1 MKQLYIGYGIRGFKR
16 TYERAAREE
25 YLSANPEVKKRWDAI
40 RLILD
45 KTLTVKQAAVVAGK
59 TERTIQRW
67 LALYDG
73 KHPASLAPKSR
84 RPHATP
90 RKKTPDKI
98 RQRILEIARSHP
110 TWGNEII
117 ADYIALHDPPNAHLS
132 DRTAARILRKAR
144 EKGELPPRLR
154 LKAIVK
160 HRRTI
165 GGKTINRVNRST
177 DPAHAPGERVHQD
190 AVIAVVWENG
200 KRIATRYFSCVI
212 DRFSRMAMVRVSD
225 TLSSLLS
232 KAAHADLERLLQT
245 PILSSVSDNG
255 SENLG
260 EMIEYLEGKKTI
272 QLFTYPHAPKQNAIA
287 ERFNRT
293 FQEDCILGRRLDLTV
308 SIEVLQQQINSWL
321 VEYNTE
327 RPHQEIGR
335 RPPILKLFRFRLAQ
349 AMKSNP
355 SLNFHL
361 RHMLWQGQYCPVKL

>member
-16 TYERAAREE
+16 TYERAALEE
-25 YLSANPEVKKRWDAI
+25 YLSANPEVKKRWNAI
-40 RLILD
+40 LFILNQ
-45 KTLTVKQAAVVAGK
+45 TLTVQQAAVVAGK
-59 TERTIQRW
+59 SERTIQRW
-67 LALYDG
+67 LALYNG
-73 KHPASLAPKSR
+73 KHPASLAPQSK

-98 RQRILEIARSHP
+98 RCHILEIARSHP

-117 ADYIALHDPPNAHLS
+117 ADYIALHDPPDDHVS
-132 DRTAARILRKAR
+132 YRTTARILKKAR
-144 EKGELPPRLR
+144 EKREIPPRLR

-165 GGKTINRVNRST
+165 NGKTINRVKRST

-190 AVIAVVWENG
+190 VVIAVIWENG
-200 KRIATRYFSCVI
+200 KRIATRYFSCII
-212 DRFSRMAMVRVSD
+212 DRYSRMAMVRVSD

-245 PILSSVSDNG
+245 PICSSVSDNG
-255 SENLG
+255 PENLG

-293 FQEDCILGRRLDLTV
+293 FQEDCLLGRRLDLSYQLAFKNRQTV
-308 SIEVLQQQINSWL
+308 L
-321 VEYNTE
+321 
-327 RPHQEIGR
+327 
-335 RPPILKLFRFRLAQ
+335 
-349 AMKSNP
+349 
-355 SLNFHL
+355 
-361 RHMLWQGQYCPVKL
+361 